1 MPHHGDCGL
10 DVATGT
16 GDLAIELAKAC
27 DDVIGVD
34 TCLEMLEMGR
44 EKLSAAGLDGRV
56 KLIPGDAL
64 ALPFEDNH
72 FDCATTGFAMRNV
85 VDIRQAFAEMCR
97 VVKPGGQV
105 VCLEAARPSGKFG
118 RLVHHIYFDRV
129 VPLIGWLVSG
139 HRDAYSYLPNN
150 AYLPHAIEI
159 EYFPDLVGQEI
170 HFVSHSLL
178 TKTPEVGKIAP
189 DLRSGHSHSLR
200 QFCRR
205 NRRLTFGLEPIKVA
219 GVQGQ
224 TPNNNV
230 WYLVLRHLIPLRGS
244 DVVDSGQYLRLLI

>member
-1 MPHHGDCGL
+1 MAELRGQAKAEYVNKMFGRISPRYDLMNRIMTGGQDHRWRTFAVRMAMPHHGDCGL

-27 DDVIGVD
+27 DEVIGVD

-64 ALPFEDNH
+64 ALPFKDNH

-118 RLVHHIYFDRV
+118 RRVHHLYFDRV

-139 HRDAYSYLPNN
+139 HRDAYSYLPNS
-150 AYLPHAIEI
+150 LTHFPPPPRLKEI
-159 EYFPDLVGQEI
+159 ME
-170 HFVSHSLL
+170 
-178 TKTPEVGKIAP
+178 EVG
-189 DLRSGHSHSLR
+189 LHSVRYHALA
-200 QFCRR
+200 
-205 NRRLTFGLEPIKVA
+205 LG
-219 GVQGQ
+219 GVTIHCG
-224 TPNNNV
+224 
-230 WYLVLRHLIPLRGS
+230 RK
-244 DVVDSGQYLRLLI
+244 